1 MIRQAIEMSQVVED
15 ERTRLEKEEKQLM
28 SDQIAPA

>member
-28 SDQIAPA
+28 SAPA